1 MSKLICSSAI
11 EGAIAWVA
19 RAEAKLDEAVAAKG
33 ESCAVGFPDTAY
45 YLPVIYS
52 FTGEKMQTLADLRRI
67 LRRAKELLPARPSEK
82 LWLPYLGNALDA
94 GAAALFA
101 CEVIEACKYLVGP
114 KPVDGIWLGAANDVI
129 MRERGIEFVD
139 GTAPGFAAVTGA
151 APTNQIAV
159 RIAKELQEKNLYVFM
174 GGCTNGKQF
183 AEQLA
188 EEGVQLGWD
197 TRLVPFGRDVSA
209 LIYALGFA
217 NRAALSFGGVK
228 PGDFAAN
235 LKYNKN
241 RIFAFVLALGEVTP
255 DKYAAAAGAINY
267 GFPVIAD
274 TDIPQI
280 LPTGVCTYEHVVSQ
294 VPYETMVEK
303 ALEVRGCKVKIT
315 KVPIPVPYGPA
326 FEGERIR
333 KADAHVE
340 FGGNKTTA
348 FEFVTMTDLDQIND
362 GEIEV
367 IGPDIDSVQPG
378 AALPLAIWVEA
389 AGRKMQPDFEP
400 ILERQIH
407 HLVNGAEGIWHM
419 GQRDI
424 VWTRVSKAGFAKG
437 LRLRHYG
444 EILHAKLLSDYPAIV
459 DKVRVTL
466 VTDGGEVQ
474 KRLVVAR
481 KTYDERNRRLES
493 MTDES
498 VDTFY
503 SCLLCQSFA
512 PNHVCVITPERLG
525 LCGAYNWLDG
535 KAAYEIDETGPN
547 KPIQKGECL
556 DPVRG
561 VWKGVND
568 YVYPNSHKSIERFS
582 AYSIMEYPMT
592 SCGCFEAICAY
603 VPECNGIMVVHR
615 EFLDDTPVGMTF
627 STLAGSVGGGQQSP
641 GFMGCGKVFLTSR
654 KFLFAEGGHRR
665 LIWMPKE
672 LKALLAEDLKKR
684 CQEQGAPDLFDKIA
698 DETVATDPK
707 AIRAYM
713 EKVGHPAL
721 QMPDMSAPS
730 QSEAIAPSAEP
741 KAAAATRTDTTPPGA
756 LTSLPASS
764 GGSASTDKGT
774 SAPGVQAKPTLTPP
788 PPSPVTPAVP
798 ADLIAQIKEKALEE
812 FKRALDAA
820 SPEDILRGVMEAL
833 TRPVAAHSVSSPVP
847 PTQKPLAQ
855 VSPAAPPPPAPAPPT
870 ASGKASDFG
879 LRPSDF
885 PAPSAGERLSA
896 ITAFTPRKERCEVPI
911 CTVKLGALRSEGGT
925 RGRTYRIGGATAMP
939 FHLWEGEMPNR
950 PLVAMEVF
958 DLASEKYPRVLR
970 DIYGDLLLH
979 PAEMA
984 KACVEQHGADLISVR
999 LEGTHP
1005 EKGNRTAEQAVE
1017 LVRSV
1022 LAAVDVPLI
1031 ITGHNHFDRNNEVL
1045 KAVAAACAGE
1055 NLLLNW
1061 VEQNNYRTIAGAAMG
1076 YGHCVVSQSPI
1087 DVNISKQ
1094 MNILLTNMD
1103 LKREQI
1109 VIDPLTGA
1117 MGYGI
1122 EYTYSVMERI
1132 RLTGLNGDAMLALPM
1147 IASPGQECAKIKE
1160 LRASEKD
1167 MPVWGDLRRRA
1178 ALWELTTA
1186 MSLLYAGADILILY
1200 HPETVAAIK
1209 RAIARLMDNRPPASN
1224 HDL

>member
-19 RAEAKLDEAVAAKG
+19 RAEGQLDEAVAAKG

-45 YLPVIYS
+45 FLPVIYS

-67 LRRAKELLPARPSEK
+67 LKRAKELLPARPSEK
-82 LWLPYLGNALDA
+82 VWLPYLGNTLDA
-94 GAAALFA
+94 GVAALFA
-101 CEVIEACKYLVGP
+101 CEVIEACKYLIGP
-114 KPVDGIWLGAANDVI
+114 KPVDGIWLGAASDVI

-139 GTAPGFAAVTGA
+139 GSAPGFAAITGA
-151 APTNQIAV
+151 APTDQIAV

-174 GGCTNGKQF
+174 AGCTNGKQF

-188 EEGVQLGWD
+188 EEGIQLGWD
-197 TRLVPFGRDVSA
+197 TRLVPFGREVSA

-228 PGDFAAN
+228 PGDYAAN

-280 LPTGVCTYEHVVSQ
+280 LPTGVCTYEHVVSR
-294 VPYETMVEK
+294 VPHENLVER

-326 FEGERIR
+326 FAGERIR

-348 FEFVTMTDLDQIND
+348 FEFVTMADLEQIND
-362 GEIEV
+362 GEVEV
-367 IGPDIDSVQPG
+367 VGSDIDTVQPG

-407 HLVNGAEGIWHM
+407 HLLNGAEGIWHM

-424 VWTRVSKAGFAKG
+424 VWTRVSKAGFARG

-459 DKVRVTL
+459 DKVKVTL
-466 VTDGGEVQ
+466 VTDAAEVQ
-474 KRLVVAR
+474 KRLAVAR
-481 KTYDERNRRLES
+481 KTYDDRNRRLES

-547 KPIQKGECL
+547 QPIQKGECL

-561 VWKGVND
+561 IWKGVND
-568 YVYPNSHKSIERFS
+568 YVYPNSHKTIECFS
-582 AYSIMEYPMT
+582 AYSLMDHPMT
-592 SCGCFEAICAY
+592 SCGCFEVICAY
-603 VPECNGIMVVHR
+603 VPECNGVMVVNR
-615 EFLDDTPVGMTF
+615 EYLDDTPVGMTF
-627 STLAGSVGGGQQSP
+627 STLAGSVGGGQQTP

-654 KFLFAEGGHRR
+654 KFLFADGGHQR

-672 LKALLAEDLKKR
+672 LKTLLARDLECR
-684 CQEQGAPDLFDKIA
+684 FQEQGAPDLLAKIA

-707 AIRAYM
+707 QIRAFM

-721 QMPDMSAPS
+721 KMPDLGSITHA
-730 QSEAIAPSAEP
+730 EA
-741 KAAAATRTDTTPPGA
+741 KAQAATPK
-756 LTSLPASS
+756 PAPEPLS
-764 GGSASTDKGT
+764 
-774 SAPGVQAKPTLTPP
+774 AKPTAAAKGAHLTG
-788 PPSPVTPAVP
+788 TTEGDWAVVE
-798 ADLIAQIKEKALEE
+798 QIKEMALAE

-833 TRPVAAHSVSSPVP
+833 GRRPATVSTVPVP
-847 PTQKPLAQ
+847 SPT
-855 VSPAAPPPPAPAPPT
+855 SPAKRSAGIPACLVPSLSKAGENADASDLGGAAPP
-870 ASGKASDFG
+870 
-879 LRPSDF
+879 
-885 PAPSAGERLSA
+885 SAGARLSA
-896 ITAFTPRKERCEVPI
+896 VTAFTPRRERWELPI

-925 RGRTYRIGGATAMP
+925 RGRTYRVGGATAMP

-950 PLVAMEVF
+950 PLVALEVF
-958 DLASEKYPRVLR
+958 DLVSEKYPRVLR
-970 DIYGDLLLH
+970 ELYGDLLQH

-984 KACVEQHGADLISVR
+984 KACVERHGADLISVR

-1005 EKGNRTAEQAVE
+1005 EKGNRTPEQAVE
-1017 LVRSV
+1017 LVQSV

-1031 ITGHNHFDRNNEVL
+1031 VTGHNHYDRNNEVL

-1087 DVNISKQ
+1087 DVNIGKQ
-1094 MNILLTNMD
+1094 INILLTNMD

-1132 RLTGLNGDAMLALPM
+1132 RLTGLGGDAMLAMPM
-1147 IASPGQECAKIKE
+1147 IVSPGQECAKIKE
-1160 LRASEKD
+1160 LRASEQE
-1167 MPVWGDLRRRA
+1167 MPVWGDLRKRA

-1200 HPETVAAIK
+1200 HPEAAAALK
-1209 RAIARLMDNRPPASN
+1209 RAIARLMDA
-1224 HDL
+1224 